1 MKKILLALGL
11 LGAVALAR
19 PAPAAA
25 HVSFSL
31 GLPGFGLFINE
42 PGPPVVYA
50 PPPVYYGPPAV
61 VYGGGPYYYPAYRPW
76 RAWPSHRSWSYGRG
90 YGRGYGRYRH
100 RY

>member
-19 PAPAAA
+19 PEPAAA

-50 PPPVYYGPPAV
+50 PPPVYYGYGPPAV
-61 VYGGGPYYYPAYRPW
+61 AYRPGPYYYPAYRSW
-76 RAWPSHRSWSYGRG
+76 RSWPRHRDWYGRG
-90 YGRGYGRYRH
+90 RHYRY
-100 RY
+100 

>member
-31 GLPGFGLFINE
+31 GLPGFGLFINQ
-42 PGPPVVYA
+42 PPVVYA
-50 PPPVYYGPPAV
+50 PPPVYYGPPV
-61 VYGGGPYYYPAYRPW
+61 VYRGGPYYYPSYYYPSHRPW
-76 RAWPSHRSWSYGRG
+76 RSWPRHRSWYGRRA
-90 YGRGYGRYRH
+90 YRY
-100 RY
+100 